1 MSLTIRADQDW
12 RSKPIMQAFE
22 FKVDVAARKRAKQRR
37 RDGSRDLPALQR
49 LLILA
54 HQIERALEEGRAS
67 SLADAA
73 LQLGVSQARLSQIR
87 RFTRLIPEIQEQILF
102 GDPPEILKL
111 SERDFLDVLLAWAP
125 ENQRLHLS
133 RILASAE

>member
-1 MSLTIRADQDW
+1 
-12 RSKPIMQAFE
+12 MQAFE

-37 RDGSRDLPALQR
+37 RDSSRDLPPLQR

-54 HQIERALEEGRAS
+54 HQIEEALAEGRAS

-133 RILASAE
+133 RILGSTE